1 MSLFMKKTLIR
12 RILGMVL
19 TTSLILGSCLVPAM
33 ASQFRDIDGHW
44 AEKYITA
51 MVNAGGISG
60 YKDGTF
66 RPNDPITSTEFMS
79 ILLRVT
85 GNPPA
90 KGGDWTTSVLKKAY
104 SLGVYVYWSPDGSD
118 ASANYPMTKE
128 EAALV
133 LTRAAEGI
141 LHETVP
147 YDEAWDG
154 GQVFKDITS
163 GTLNVPD
170 VIESCYAMGLISGDS
185 NGILCGTNDKGDF
198 SPDAYAKRAEAAAI
212 MQRLVDPSKRINVVV
227 KHVPVLTSPLPD
239 GSNVGMS
246 GTVYPY
252 EGAVDARTGKVI
264 TRDPNTGVLGFGN
277 GQKGNIYYGIDT
289 VNFDDEKVKIKAGYC
304 AADDYDN
311 FRVGDAYLQKNGY
324 VFWEQEWWD
333 ISSYARQQLPKP
345 DASMV
350 GTKAD
355 INGKIIAKNDTTTP
369 AFWEVISVADF
380 YTWNE
385 IDG

>member
-1 MSLFMKKTLIR
+1 MKKTLIR

-19 TTSLILGSCLVPAM
+19 TTFLILGSCLVPAM

-170 VIESCYAMGLISGDS
+170 VIESCYAMGLISGDTS
-185 NGILCGTNDKGDF
+185 GNFHPNQELT
-198 SPDAYAKRAEAAAI
+198 RAEAVVMI
-212 MQRLVDPSKRINVVV
+212 SRLVGMAERAKVTMPLVQE
-227 KHVPVLTSPLPD
+227 VPQYTPLPD

>member
-170 VIESCYAMGLISGDS
+170 VIESCYAMGLISGDTS
-185 NGILCGTNDKGDF
+185 GNFRPNQELT
-198 SPDAYAKRAEAAAI
+198 RAEAVVMI
-212 MQRLVDPSKRINVVV
+212 SRLVGMAERAKVTMPLVQE
-227 KHVPVLTSPLPD
+227 VPQYTPLPD

>member
-170 VIESCYAMGLISGDS
+170 VIESCYAMGLISGDTS
-185 NGILCGTNDKGDF
+185 GNFHPNQELT
-198 SPDAYAKRAEAAAI
+198 RAEAVVMI
-212 MQRLVDPSKRINVVV
+212 SRLVGMAERAKVTMPLVQE
-227 KHVPVLTSPLPD
+227 VPQYTPLPD

-289 VNFDDEKVKIKAGYC
+289 VNFNDEKVKIKAGYC

-369 AFWEVISVADF
+369 AFWEVINVWGMDM
-380 YTWNE
+380 YIWNE

>member
-1 MSLFMKKTLIR
+1 
-12 RILGMVL
+12 
-19 TTSLILGSCLVPAM
+19 M

-170 VIESCYAMGLISGDS
+170 VIESCYAMGLISGDTS
-185 NGILCGTNDKGDF
+185 GNFRPNQELT
-198 SPDAYAKRAEAAAI
+198 RAEAVVMI
-212 MQRLVDPSKRINVVV
+212 SRLVGMAERAKVTMPLVQE
-227 KHVPVLTSPLPD
+227 VPQYTPLPD

>member
-1 MSLFMKKTLIR
+1 MKKTLIR

-170 VIESCYAMGLISGDS
+170 VIESCYAMGLISGDTS
-185 NGILCGTNDKGDF
+185 GNFRPNQELT
-198 SPDAYAKRAEAAAI
+198 RAEAVVMISRFVGMAERAKVT
-212 MQRLVDPSKRINVVV
+212 MPLVQE
-227 KHVPVLTSPLPD
+227 VPQYTPLPD

>member
-170 VIESCYAMGLISGDS
+170 VIESCYAMGLISGDTS
-185 NGILCGTNDKGDF
+185 GNFHPNQELT
-198 SPDAYAKRAEAAAI
+198 RAEAVVMI
-212 MQRLVDPSKRINVVV
+212 SRLVGMAERAKVTMPLVQE
-227 KHVPVLTSPLPD
+227 VPQYTPLPD

-369 AFWEVISVADF
+369 AFWEVINVWGMDM
-380 YTWNE
+380 YIWNE

>member
-1 MSLFMKKTLIR
+1 MKKTLIR

-170 VIESCYAMGLISGDS
+170 VIESCYAMGLISGDTS
-185 NGILCGTNDKGDF
+185 GNFRPNQELT
-198 SPDAYAKRAEAAAI
+198 RAEAVVMI
-212 MQRLVDPSKRINVVV
+212 SRLVGMAERAKVTMPLVQE
-227 KHVPVLTSPLPD
+227 VPQYTPLPD

-345 DASMV
+345 DTSMV

>member
-19 TTSLILGSCLVPAM
+19 TTFLILGSCLVPAM

-170 VIESCYAMGLISGDS
+170 VIESCYAMGLISGDTS
-185 NGILCGTNDKGDF
+185 GNFHPNQELT
-198 SPDAYAKRAEAAAI
+198 RAEAVVMI
-212 MQRLVDPSKRINVVV
+212 SRLVGMAERAKVTMPLVQE
-227 KHVPVLTSPLPD
+227 VPQYTPLPD

>member
-170 VIESCYAMGLISGDS
+170 VIESCYAMGLISGDTS
-185 NGILCGTNDKGDF
+185 GNFRPNQELT
-198 SPDAYAKRAEAAAI
+198 RAEAVVMI
-212 MQRLVDPSKRINVVV
+212 SRLVGMAERAKVTMPLVQE
-227 KHVPVLTSPLPD
+227 VPQYTPLPD

-345 DASMV
+345 DTSMV

>member
-1 MSLFMKKTLIR
+1 MKKTLIR

-170 VIESCYAMGLISGDS
+170 VIESCYAMGLISGDTS
-185 NGILCGTNDKGDF
+185 GNFRPNQELT
-198 SPDAYAKRAEAAAI
+198 RAEAVVMI
-212 MQRLVDPSKRINVVV
+212 SRLVGMAERAKVTMPLVQE
-227 KHVPVLTSPLPD
+227 VPQYTPLPD

>member
-1 MSLFMKKTLIR
+1 MKKLWFR

-19 TTSLILGSCLVPAM
+19 TTSLILGSSLVPAM
-33 ASQFRDIDGHW
+33 ASQFRDVNGHW

-66 RPNDPITSTEFMS
+66 RPNGPITKTEFMS

-90 KGGDWTTSVLKKAY
+90 TGGDWTTSVLKKAY

-128 EAALV
+128 EATLI

-163 GTLNVPD
+163 GTLQIPD
-170 VIESCYAMGLISGDS
+170 VIASCYAMGLISGDPS
-185 NGILCGTNDKGDF
+185 GNFN
-198 SPDAYAKRAEAAAI
+198 PDQELTRAEAVVMI
-212 MQRLVDPSKRINVVV
+212 SRLVGMADRAKVTMPLVQE
-227 KHVPVLTSPLPD
+227 VPQYTPLPD

-324 VFWEQEWWD
+324 VFWEQEWWK
-333 ISSYARQQLPKP
+333 ISNYAYQQLPKP

>member
-1 MSLFMKKTLIR
+1 MSLFKKKTLIR

-66 RPNDPITSTEFMS
+66 RPNDPITSTVFMS

-170 VIESCYAMGLISGDS
+170 VIESCYAMGLISGDTS
-185 NGILCGTNDKGDF
+185 GNFRPNQELT
-198 SPDAYAKRAEAAAI
+198 RAEAVVMI
-212 MQRLVDPSKRINVVV
+212 SRLVGMAERAKVTMPLVQE
-227 KHVPVLTSPLPD
+227 VPQYTPLPD

>member
-1 MSLFMKKTLIR
+1 MKKTLIR

-170 VIESCYAMGLISGDS
+170 VIESCYAMGLISGDTS
-185 NGILCGTNDKGDF
+185 GNFHPNQELT
-198 SPDAYAKRAEAAAI
+198 RAEAVVMI
-212 MQRLVDPSKRINVVV
+212 SRLVGMAERAKVTMPLVQE
-227 KHVPVLTSPLPD
+227 VPQYTPLPD

>member
-60 YKDGTF
+60 YKDETF

-170 VIESCYAMGLISGDS
+170 VIESCYAMGLISGDTS
-185 NGILCGTNDKGDF
+185 GNFHPNQELT
-198 SPDAYAKRAEAAAI
+198 RAEAVVMI
-212 MQRLVDPSKRINVVV
+212 SRLVGMAERAKVTMPLVQE
-227 KHVPVLTSPLPD
+227 VPQYTPLPD

>member
-1 MSLFMKKTLIR
+1 MSLFMKKTLLR

-33 ASQFRDIDGHW
+33 AAQFQDINGHW

-66 RPNDPITSTEFMS
+66 RPNDPITKTEFMS

-85 GNPPA
+85 GNSPA

-118 ASANYPMTKE
+118 ASANYPMTRE
-128 EAALV
+128 EATLI

-163 GTLNVPD
+163 GTLHVPD
-170 VIESCYAMGLISGDS
+170 VIESCYAMGLISGDPS
-185 NGILCGTNDKGDF
+185 GNFHPNQELT
-198 SPDAYAKRAEAAAI
+198 RAEAVVMI
-212 MQRLVDPSKRINVVV
+212 SRLVGMADRAKVTMPLVQE
-227 KHVPVLTSPLPD
+227 VPQYTPLPD

-311 FRVGDAYLQKNGY
+311 FRVGDTYLQKNGY
-324 VFWEQEWWD
+324 VFWEQEWWE
-333 ISSYARQQLPKP
+333 ISKYARQQLPKP

-369 AFWEVISVADF
+369 AFWEVIGVLDI
-380 YTWNE
+380 YIWNE

>member
-1 MSLFMKKTLIR
+1 MKKTLIR

-33 ASQFRDIDGHW
+33 ASQFRDINGHW

-60 YKDGTF
+60 YKDETF

-170 VIESCYAMGLISGDS
+170 VIESCYAMGLISGDTS
-185 NGILCGTNDKGDF
+185 GNFHPNQELT
-198 SPDAYAKRAEAAAI
+198 RAEAVVMI
-212 MQRLVDPSKRINVVV
+212 SRLVGMAERAKVTMPLVQE
-227 KHVPVLTSPLPD
+227 VPQYTPLPD

>member
-170 VIESCYAMGLISGDS
+170 VIESCYAMGLISGDTS
-185 NGILCGTNDKGDF
+185 GNFRPNQELT
-198 SPDAYAKRAEAAAI
+198 RAEAVVMI
-212 MQRLVDPSKRINVVV
+212 SRLVGMAERAKVTMPLVQE
-227 KHVPVLTSPLPD
+227 VPQYTPLPD

-380 YTWNE
+380 TH
-385 IDG
+385 GTK

>member
-1 MSLFMKKTLIR
+1 MFKKKTLIR

-170 VIESCYAMGLISGDS
+170 VIESCYAMGLISGDTS
-185 NGILCGTNDKGDF
+185 GNFRPNQELT
-198 SPDAYAKRAEAAAI
+198 RAEAVVMI
-212 MQRLVDPSKRINVVV
+212 SRLVGMAERAKVTMPLVQE
-227 KHVPVLTSPLPD
+227 VPQYTPLPD

>member
-1 MSLFMKKTLIR
+1 MKKTLIR

-51 MVNAGGISG
+51 MVNAGSISG

-170 VIESCYAMGLISGDS
+170 VIESCYAMGLISGDTS
-185 NGILCGTNDKGDF
+185 GNFRPNQELT
-198 SPDAYAKRAEAAAI
+198 RAEAVVMI
-212 MQRLVDPSKRINVVV
+212 SRLVGMAERAKVTMPLVQE
-227 KHVPVLTSPLPD
+227 VPQYTPLPD

>member
-1 MSLFMKKTLIR
+1 MSLFKKKTLIR

-170 VIESCYAMGLISGDS
+170 VIESCYAMGLISGDTS
-185 NGILCGTNDKGDF
+185 GNFRPNQELT
-198 SPDAYAKRAEAAAI
+198 RAEAVVMI
-212 MQRLVDPSKRINVVV
+212 SRLVGMAERAKVTMPLVQE
-227 KHVPVLTSPLPD
+227 VPQYTPLPD

>member
-1 MSLFMKKTLIR
+1 MSLFKKKTLIR

-66 RPNDPITSTEFMS
+66 RPNDPITSTVFMS

-85 GNPPA
+85 GNPPT

-170 VIESCYAMGLISGDS
+170 VIESCYAMGLISGDTS
-185 NGILCGTNDKGDF
+185 GNFRPNQELT
-198 SPDAYAKRAEAAAI
+198 RAEAVVMI
-212 MQRLVDPSKRINVVV
+212 SRLVGMAERAKVTMPLVQE
-227 KHVPVLTSPLPD
+227 VPQYTPLPD

>member
-19 TTSLILGSCLVPAM
+19 TTSLILGSCLVPGM
-33 ASQFRDIDGHW
+33 AAQFRDIDGHW

-170 VIESCYAMGLISGDS
+170 VIESCYAMGLISGDTS
-185 NGILCGTNDKGDF
+185 GNFRPNQELT
-198 SPDAYAKRAEAAAI
+198 RAEAVVMI
-212 MQRLVDPSKRINVVV
+212 SRLVGMAERAKVTMPL
-227 KHVPVLTSPLPD
+227 VPQYTPLPD

>member
-1 MSLFMKKTLIR
+1 
-12 RILGMVL
+12 
-19 TTSLILGSCLVPAM
+19 
-33 ASQFRDIDGHW
+33 
-44 AEKYITA
+44 
-51 MVNAGGISG
+51 
-60 YKDGTF
+60 
-66 RPNDPITSTEFMS
+66 
-79 ILLRVT
+79 
-85 GNPPA
+85 
-90 KGGDWTTSVLKKAY
+90 
-104 SLGVYVYWSPDGSD
+104 
-118 ASANYPMTKE
+118 MTKE

-170 VIESCYAMGLISGDS
+170 VIESCYAMGLISGDTS
-185 NGILCGTNDKGDF
+185 GNFRPNQELT
-198 SPDAYAKRAEAAAI
+198 RAEAVVMI
-212 MQRLVDPSKRINVVV
+212 SRLVGMAERAKVTMPLVQE
-227 KHVPVLTSPLPD
+227 VPQYTPLPD